1 MSGTMEMHSIAK
13 SQNFLNLIVKKD
25 LYSFHYV
32 P

>member
-13 SQNFLNLIVKKD
+13 SQNFLNLIVKD